1 MHDLLIL
8 KKVKK
13 NLIYILYLN
22 LHKNLRRIKTKK
34 PNTCSFF
41 I

>member
-13 NLIYILYLN
+13 NLIYILFLN
-22 LHKNLRRIKTKK
+22 LHKNLIRIKKKK